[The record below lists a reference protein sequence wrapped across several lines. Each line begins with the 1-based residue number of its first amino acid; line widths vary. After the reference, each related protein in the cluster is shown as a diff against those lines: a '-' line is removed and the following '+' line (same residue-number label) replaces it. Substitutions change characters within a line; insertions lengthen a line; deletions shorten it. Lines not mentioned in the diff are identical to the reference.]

1 MRRILVINNFVRED
15 YAADFDQS
23 IIRSFSG
30 TGSRIRIVR
39 MDSLETIGT
48 TDGYTHL
55 VLSGSEASAI
65 DDHPWNEPL
74 AAFIRQWMDTGRPLL
89 GICYGH
95 QFLARTLAGPDHVRR
110 CETPEFGWTD
120 IRPDACPLLPAPVNA
135 MVSHYD
141 EVVNLPD
148 VFRVMADSDRCAVHA
163 FQYKNLPVFGVQF
176 HPEYGP
182 READFIFT
190 EVARLDPDARQWF
203 IGDSP
208 DKLPDACKSVF
219 TRFLELN

>member
-1 MRRILVINNFVRED
+1 MKHILVINNFVRDD
-15 YAADFDQS
+15 YAADFDRA
-23 IIRSFSG
+23 IIRSFDD
-30 TGSRIRIVR
+30 TGARVRIVR
-39 MDSLETIGT
+39 MDSLETVGN
-48 TDGYTHL
+48 TDAYSHL

-65 DDHPWNEPL
+65 DDHPWNETL
-74 AAFIRQWMDTGRPLL
+74 AAFIRDWVFSKRPLL

-95 QFLARTLAGPDHVRR
+95 QFLAKTLAGPDHIRR
-110 CETPEFGWTD
+110 SPTPEFGWTE
-120 IRPDACPLLPAPVNA
+120 IRPSGCPFLAGPVAA

-141 EVVNLPD
+141 EVINLPNEFQ
-148 VFRVMADSDRCAVHA
+148 VLAQSDNCAVHA
-163 FQYKNLPVFGVQF
+163 FQYLDMPVFGVQF

-208 DKLPDACKSVF
+208 DQLPDACKSVF
-219 TRFLELN
+219 TRFVELN